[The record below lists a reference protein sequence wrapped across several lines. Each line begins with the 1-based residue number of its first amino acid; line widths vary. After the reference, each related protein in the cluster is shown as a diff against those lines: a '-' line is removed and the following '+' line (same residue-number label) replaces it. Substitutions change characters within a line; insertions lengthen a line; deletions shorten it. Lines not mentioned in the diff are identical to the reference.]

1 MPQKGPAGDWVN
13 VRMYVCMSFFN
24 RQDCTMETGMRPHTH
39 VHLRF
44 VGDKTC
50 ALYIYTPHVLLRF
63 VHLRTSHV

>member
-1 MPQKGPAGDWVN
+1 
-13 VRMYVCMSFFN
+13 
-24 RQDCTMETGMRPHTH
+24 METGMRPHTH

-63 VHLRTSHV
+63 VHLRTRMSEAASTIICGYRLYWLIGGL